1 MAEMLGNL
9 AARRVL
15 MMAELAKAGLKHP
28 SQQLVKSMTYATTKQ
43 LVDPAKAAASDSR
56 HRIMEKWVQAAL
68 NVALGLRLKPDG
80 QWGGDTRAAIMRFQR
95 EEGLHAHGFL
105 DDKTLQVLEERIG
118 MRAPREGRLQGAPR
132 LWQQDRA
139 EQTRWQQR
147 PGQPPDKPP
156 VAAPAVPLAAQGS
169 PELAHDPAQVR
180 AAEVLAREAF
190 GAAVQVAFARE
201 WIGEHLEVLGQPDR
215 ETAAHAEMT
224 AWVQQAEAAAEPP
237 AWLVEVR
244 SAAQARPAQAV
255 AQLRQAWQLAH
266 PEWK

>member
-1 MAEMLGNL
+1 MAEIQANP

-28 SQQLVKSMTYATTKQ
+28 SQQLVKSMTYAATKR
-43 LVDPAKAAASDSR
+43 LIEPAKAAATDSR

-105 DDKTLQVLEERIG
+105 DDKTLQALEERVG

-147 PGQPPDKPP
+147 PGQPPEKPP
-156 VAAPAVPLAAQGS
+156 QPP
-169 PELAHDPAQVR
+169 QVR
-180 AAEVLAREAF
+180 ATEVLGREAF
-190 GAAVQVAFARE
+190 SAAVQVAFARE
-201 WIGEHLEVLGQPDR
+201 WIGEHLEKQGKPGR
-215 ETAAHAEMT
+215 EVAVQAEMT
-224 AWVQQAEAAAEPP
+224 AWVQQEQAAAEPP
-237 AWLVEVR
+237 AWLLEVR
-244 SAAQARPAQAV
+244 KSAQERPNEATER
-255 AQLRQAWQLAH
+255 LRQAWQLAH